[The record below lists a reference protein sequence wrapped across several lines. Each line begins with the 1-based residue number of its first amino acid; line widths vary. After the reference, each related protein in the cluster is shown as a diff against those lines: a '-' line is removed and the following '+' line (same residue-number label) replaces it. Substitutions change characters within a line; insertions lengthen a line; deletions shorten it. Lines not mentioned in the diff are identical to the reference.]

1 MRNVS
6 MDDNFKSIDHADL
19 YGVKPDEKDFGAAIE
34 KAIEEGPKH
43 VGEDFLNA
51 YAQTQEMRREKIV
64 SSLQYNAAKE
74 ALRRNA
80 NSADD
85 FEDGAEYGYQFGVDK
100 VCEWLEKNYEYIGV
114 ACLSGY
120 SVKEVVER
128 LKQAIENGETGQGN
142 TD

>member
-1 MRNVS
+1 
-6 MDDNFKSIDHADL
+6 MDDNFKSIDYADL
-19 YGVKPDEKDFGAAIE
+19 YGVKPGEKDFSGAIE
-34 KAIEEGPKH
+34 RAIEEGPKH

-51 YAQTQEMRREKIV
+51 YAQTQKMRREKIV

-85 FEDGAEYGYQFGVDK
+85 FEDGAEYGYQFAIDK
-100 VCEWLEKNYEYIGV
+100 VCRWFETNWEDLGYAWLR
-114 ACLSGY
+114 GY
-120 SVKEVVER
+120 SGKDFADFLKEE
-128 LKQAIENGETGQGN
+128 IENGETGQGN